1 MKNQN
6 LLWAISGGRCEYEGC
21 NTPLY
26 MDILTK
32 KKYNKAYIA
41 HIVADSLDGPRGDP
55 ERSEKLANEIS
66 NLMLLCDPHH
76 TLIDKDVANH
86 PEDRLVE
93 MKRKHE
99 ERIAR
104 ITAIAPEKESEI
116 ILYGANIGKHASPL
130 SYAEACRTLTPNF
143 YPASSTAIEIGL
155 KNSSMTDCSDAYWNA
170 EETNLCEQVKEQILP
185 RMRRGEAKHYSVFAL
200 APQPLLIKFGTMIN
214 DLQNVRVY
222 QKHREPNTWKWLDD
236 GPVWQIE
243 LIEPSRRNGI
253 PALVIGLSATVQ
265 DERIIRVLGDEVG
278 IWRITIPDPNNDSLR
293 NEASLSLFRQC
304 VRRALDTIKARH
316 GLTELHVF
324 RLCPL
329 LPQSSLA
336 EFGCLK
342 RICP

>member
-1 MKNQN
+1 
-6 LLWAISGGRCEYEGC
+6 
-21 NTPLY
+21 
-26 MDILTK
+26 
-32 KKYNKAYIA
+32 
-41 HIVADSLDGPRGDP
+41 
-55 ERSEKLANEIS
+55 
-66 NLMLLCDPHH
+66 
-76 TLIDKDVANH
+76 
-86 PEDRLVE
+86 
-93 MKRKHE
+93 
-99 ERIAR
+99 
-104 ITAIAPEKESEI
+104 
-116 ILYGANIGKHASPL
+116 
-130 SYAEACRTLTPNF
+130 
-143 YPASSTAIEIGL
+143 
-155 KNSSMTDCSDAYWNA
+155 MTDCSDAYWNA

-293 NEASLSLFRQC
+293 NEASLSLFGN
-304 VRRALDTIKARH
+304 VSDGPWTLSKPAMALRNCMY
-316 GLTELHVF
+316 F

>member
-185 RMRRGEAKHYSVFAL
+185 RM
-200 APQPLLIKFGTMIN
+200 
-214 DLQNVRVY
+214 
-222 QKHREPNTWKWLDD
+222 HREPNTWKWLDD

-324 RLCPL
+324 PVM
-329 LPQSSLA
+329 PVA
-336 EFGCLK
+336 AAVEFGRVWMPKADMPLTIYDQNK
-342 RICP
+342 GREGFYKTIQID

>member
-1 MKNQN
+1 
-6 LLWAISGGRCEYEGC
+6 
-21 NTPLY
+21 
-26 MDILTK
+26 
-32 KKYNKAYIA
+32 
-41 HIVADSLDGPRGDP
+41 
-55 ERSEKLANEIS
+55 
-66 NLMLLCDPHH
+66 
-76 TLIDKDVANH
+76 
-86 PEDRLVE
+86 
-93 MKRKHE
+93 
-99 ERIAR
+99 
-104 ITAIAPEKESEI
+104 
-116 ILYGANIGKHASPL
+116 
-130 SYAEACRTLTPNF
+130 
-143 YPASSTAIEIGL
+143 
-155 KNSSMTDCSDAYWNA
+155 MTDCSDAYWNA

-324 RLCPL
+324 PVM
-329 LPQSSLA
+329 PVA
-336 EFGCLK
+336 AAVEFGRVWMPKADMPLTIYDQNK
-342 RICP
+342 GREGFYKTIQID